1 MESSLR
7 GGALHA
13 PPRHDVLP
21 CGRTGVVNARC
32 VVGDRMRHVRRGGR
46 MSITLRLQDAARAY
60 ASAVQRIVDDARAVY
75 AGDESSPAAQ
85 RDMRLAAQ
93 ALERSDGVLADAYA
107 VHKRGAE

>member
-1 MESSLR
+1 MI
-7 GGALHA
+7 
-13 PPRHDVLP
+13 
-21 CGRTGVVNARC
+21 
-32 VVGDRMRHVRRGGR
+32 
-46 MSITLRLQDAARAY
+46 ITLRLQDAALAY
-60 ASAVQRIVDDARAVY
+60 ASAVQRIVDDARAIY